1 MTDHPLT
8 QLTLVRLREFVRE
21 PEAMF
26 WTFVFPV
33 LIAAGLGIAFR
44 NRPADVLSVAVVG
57 PELAAVFEGKPT
69 LAVDRFADAE
79 EARRALRE
87 GRVALVAERG
97 PDGTVVYRYDDTNPE
112 GRSARMLADE
122 TVQIA
127 AGRTDPVGSSDE
139 LMREPGSRYFDF
151 LIPGLLGMTLM
162 GGSIWSLGFSI
173 VDARRRKLLK
183 RLVATPMPRQYF
195 LLSYLL
201 SRLAMLVVEVAT
213 ILLFGT
219 LVFGVPLRGPLVL
232 LAGLCL
238 TGALAF
244 GAIGLLV
251 SSRVRTIEAVS
262 GLMNFVM
269 LPMWVLSGVFFSSQR
284 FPGAVQPVIKALP
297 LTALIDGLR
306 ANMLQG
312 AGLVQV
318 APQLGILG
326 GWLVVCFL
334 LALKLFRW
342 R

>member
-1 MTDHPLT
+1 MTEHPLT

-112 GRSARMLADE
+112 GRSARMLADAA
-122 TVQIA
+122 VQVA
-127 AGRTDPVGSSDE
+127 GGRTDPVGSSDE
-139 LMREPGSRYFDF
+139 LMREPGSRYIDF

-269 LPMWVLSGVFFSSQR
+269 LPMWVL
-284 FPGAVQPVIKALP
+284 
-297 LTALIDGLR
+297 
-306 ANMLQG
+306 
-312 AGLVQV
+312 
-318 APQLGILG
+318 
-326 GWLVVCFL
+326 
-334 LALKLFRW
+334 
-342 R
+342 